1 VPHASLPIRPA
12 TTLPGLRRQSLEAM
26 GDELDRAEALGL
38 LGVVL
43 HPGCYTAGSAEH
55 GLTLIAE
62 GLLTLLRERRRGRT
76 MVLLEHTAGQGTSL
90 GGTFEQLGAVIGQV

>member
-1 VPHASLPIRPA
+1 MSHASYLINLA
-12 TTLPGLRRQSLEAM
+12 TTNPALRQMSLDAM

-43 HPGCYTAGSAEH
+43 HPGCYTTGTEDA

-62 GLLTLLRERRRGRT
+62 SLLALFRARRRGR
-76 MVLLEHTAGQGTSL
+76 S
-90 GGTFEQLGAVIGQV
+90 